1 MVCHFLGKNQIEG
14 KELQVVA
21 KEELT
26 NGGTIAEGAE
36 RKFSHTQDN
45 RETVLRG
52 EGGGLEYPIKDIPQ

>member
-1 MVCHFLGKNQIEG
+1 MT
-14 KELQVVA
+14 